1 MFGFIDFNQE
11 ISDSMGFIKVA
22 AATPKTYVANCQR
35 NAEQIIDLMR
45 HAADD
50 GASIVALPELA
61 ITGYTSADLL
71 LQPFMLREAEIALD
85 SIVNMTSTMPI
96 AAVIGMPVMANSRLY
111 NCAVVITEGEIKGA
125 VPKTYIPTY
134 GEFYEGRWFCSP
146 DATTPKEVTI
156 CKSTVA
162 FGNDLIFTCPTSGVK
177 FGIELCEDMWAP
189 IAPST
194 FLALQ
199 GAQIIINI
207 SASNDYV
214 SKDAYRA
221 DLVKIQSAKTISAY
235 VYTSAGCGEST
246 TDLVFGGATY
256 IAENG
261 TILARG
267 NRYEQEAHYV
277 TADIDIEKLES
288 LRLKSTTFCSPDT
301 ANHPAR
307 FIEVALRTDFDT
319 DGITRKFDRLPFV
332 PSNTNDR
339 AANCE
344 EVFSIQTNGLA
355 QRMRASHASKA
366 LIGVSGGLDSTLA
379 ILVAAKTMD
388 LLGRPRT
395 DVVGITMPGFG
406 TTSRTRNNAI
416 GLMKS
421 LGVTIEEIDITASCR
436 QHLADLGVSED
447 DRSVTYENAQAR
459 ERTQI
464 LMDYANKVGGI
475 VVGTGDLSELALGWA
490 TYNGDQ
496 MSMYGVN
503 AGVPKTLVRYV
514 VEYVSDT
521 SMTEES
527 KGYLKDILDTPISP
541 ELLPA
546 EKNGEIRQKTED
558 IVGPYELHDFF
569 LYHMLRFGFGP
580 ERLFMMAQKAFD
592 GVYTRVVIKKWLTTF
607 IRRFFAQQFKR
618 SCMPDGPK
626 VGAISLS
633 PRGDWRMPSDAT
645 AEMWLNILEEL

>member
-332 PSNTNDR
+332 PSNTSDR

-379 ILVAAKTMD
+379 ILVVAKTMD

-514 VEYVSDT
+514 VEYVSET

-580 ERLFMMAQKAFD
+580 ERLFMMAQNAFD

>member
-1 MFGFIDFNQE
+1 
-11 ISDSMGFIKVA
+11 MGFIKVA

-332 PSNTNDR
+332 PSNTSDR

>member
-332 PSNTNDR
+332 PSNTSDR

-355 QRMRASHASKA
+355 QRMRASHATKA

>member
-332 PSNTNDR
+332 PSNTSDR

-379 ILVAAKTMD
+379 ILVVAKTMD

-464 LMDYANKVGGI
+464 IMDYANKVGGI

-514 VEYVSDT
+514 VEYVSET

>member
-1 MFGFIDFNQE
+1 MFGIDFSQE
-11 ISDSMGFIKVA
+11 VNDSMGFIKVA
-22 AATPKTYVANCQR
+22 AATTITHVANCQR

-45 HAADD
+45 HATDD
-50 GASIVALPELA
+50 GASIVALPELS
-61 ITGYTSADLL
+61 ITGYTAADLL
-71 LQPFMLREAEIALD
+71 QQPFLLKEAEQSLD
-85 SIVNMTSTMPI
+85 NITSMTATMPI
-96 AAVIGMPVMANSRLY
+96 TAVVGMPIMLNGRLY
-111 NCAVVITEGEIKGA
+111 NCAVVVSEGEIKGV
-125 VPKTYIPTY
+125 VPKTFLPTY
-134 GEFYEGRWFCSP
+134 GEFYEGRWFSTP
-146 DATTPKEVTI
+146 SATTPKEVTL
-156 CKSTVA
+156 CKSTVP
-162 FGNDLIFTCPTSGVK
+162 FGNDLIFSCPTSGVK
-177 FGIELCEDMWAP
+177 FGVEICEDMWAP
-189 IAPST
+189 VAPST
-194 FLALQ
+194 FLALN

-221 DLVKIQSAKTISAY
+221 DLIKMQSAKTISAY
-235 VYTSAGCGEST
+235 VYASSGKGEST

-261 TILARG
+261 TMLARG
-267 NRYEQEAHYV
+267 ERFSQTAHYV

-288 LRLKSTTFCSPDT
+288 LRLKTSTFYSPDT
-301 ANHPAR
+301 VNHPVR
-307 FIEVALRTDFDT
+307 VVELELRSDIDT
-319 DGITRKFDRLPFV
+319 DDITRTFDKHPFV
-332 PSNTNDR
+332 PSDAANR
-339 AANCE
+339 AANCN
-344 EVFSIQTNGLA
+344 EVFNIQTNGLA
-355 QRMRASHASKA
+355 QRMEASHASKA
-366 LIGVSGGLDSTLA
+366 VIGVSGGLDSTLA

-388 LLGRPRT
+388 LMGRPRT

-406 TTSRTRNNAI
+406 TTSRTHDNAI

-421 LGVTIEEIDITASCR
+421 LGVTIEEIDITKSCK
-436 QHLADLGVSED
+436 QHLADLNVPET

-464 LMDYANKVGGI
+464 LMDYSNKVGGI

-514 VEYVSDT
+514 VEYVAET
-521 SMTEES
+521 AMTEEA
-527 KGYLKDILDTPISP
+527 KKYLTDILATPISP

-546 EKNGEIRQKTED
+546 NSNGEIDQKTED
-558 IVGPYELHDFF
+558 LVGPYELHDFF
-569 LYHMLRFGFGP
+569 LYNMLRFGFGP
-580 ERLFMMAQKAFD
+580 ERLMMMALKAFD
-592 GVYTRVVIKKWLTTF
+592 GIYTRPVIKKWLHTF
-607 IRRFFAQQFKR
+607 TRRFFAQQFKR

-645 AEMWLNILEEL
+645 AEMWLNIIEEL

>member
-332 PSNTNDR
+332 PSNTSDR

-514 VEYVSDT
+514 VEYVSET

>member
-85 SIVNMTSTMPI
+85 SIVNMTATMPI

-156 CKSTVA
+156 CKSTVP

-221 DLVKIQSAKTISAY
+221 DLIKIQSAKTISAY

-277 TADIDIEKLES
+277 TADIDMEKLES

-332 PSNTNDR
+332 PSDTSDR

-366 LIGVSGGLDSTLA
+366 VIGVSGGLDSTLA

-421 LGVTIEEIDITASCR
+421 LGVTMEEIDITASCR
-436 QHLADLGVSED
+436 QHLADLGVNED

-464 LMDYANKVGGI
+464 LMDYANKIGGI

-514 VEYVSDT
+514 VEYVADT

-592 GVYTRVVIKKWLTTF
+592 GVYTRVIIKKWLTTF

-645 AEMWLNILEEL
+645 AEMWLNILDEL

>member
-162 FGNDLIFTCPTSGVK
+162 FGNDLIFTCHTSGVK

-521 SMTEES
+521 SMTDES

>member
-162 FGNDLIFTCPTSGVK
+162 FGNDLIFTCPTLGVK

-332 PSNTNDR
+332 PSNTSDR

-514 VEYVSDT
+514 VEYVSET

>member
-194 FLALQ
+194 FFALQ

-307 FIEVALRTDFDT
+307 FIEVTLRTDFDT

-332 PSNTNDR
+332 PSNTSDR

>member
-301 ANHPAR
+301 TNHPAR

-332 PSNTNDR
+332 PSNTSDR

>member
-332 PSNTNDR
+332 PSNTSDR
-339 AANCE
+339 VANCE

>member
-332 PSNTNDR
+332 PSNTSDR

-645 AEMWLNILEEL
+645 AGMWLNILEEL

>member
-355 QRMRASHASKA
+355 QRMSASHASKA

>member
-1 MFGFIDFNQE
+1 MFGFIDCNQE

-332 PSNTNDR
+332 PSNTSDR

>member
-514 VEYVSDT
+514 VEYVSET

>member
-307 FIEVALRTDFDT
+307 FIEVALRKDFDT

>member
-332 PSNTNDR
+332 PSNTSDR
-339 AANCE
+339 VANCE

-379 ILVAAKTMD
+379 ILVVAKTMD

-514 VEYVSDT
+514 VEYVSET

>member
-11 ISDSMGFIKVA
+11 ISDSMGFVKVA
-22 AATPKTYVANCQR
+22 AATIKTSVANCQR
-35 NAEQIIDLMR
+35 NAEQIIDIMR

-61 ITGYTSADLL
+61 ITGYTAADLL
-71 LQPFMLREAEIALD
+71 QQPFMLREAEIALD
-85 SIVNMTSTMPI
+85 NVLSMTSTMPVT
-96 AAVIGMPVMANSRLY
+96 AVIGMPVMLCGRLY
-111 NCAVVITEGEIKGA
+111 NCAVVISDGEVKGV
-125 VPKTYIPTY
+125 VPKTYLPTY
-134 GEFYEGRWFCSP
+134 GEFYEGRWFSTP
-146 DATTPKEVTI
+146 DASTPKEVTL
-156 CKSTVA
+156 CKTTVP
-162 FGNDLIFTCPTSGVK
+162 FGNDLIFSDSASGVK
-177 FGIELCEDMWAP
+177 FGIEICEDMWAP
-189 IAPST
+189 VAPST

-199 GAQIIINI
+199 GAQILINI

-221 DLVKIQSAKTISAY
+221 DLIRMQSAKTISAY
-235 VYTSAGCGEST
+235 VYTSSGKGEST

-261 TILARG
+261 TLLARG
-267 NRYEQEAHYV
+267 KRFEQGAHYV
-277 TADIDIEKLES
+277 TADIDTEKLEA
-288 LRLKSTTFCSPDT
+288 LRLRTSTFHSPDT
-301 ANHPAR
+301 ANHPVR
-307 FIEVALRTDFDT
+307 MVSVSLRTDLDT
-319 DGITRKFDRLPFV
+319 DSVTRKFDRHPFV
-332 PSNTNDR
+332 PSDTASR

-344 EVFSIQTNGLA
+344 EVFNIQTNGLA
-355 QRMRASHASKA
+355 QRMEASHATKA
-366 LIGVSGGLDSTLA
+366 VIGVSGGLDSTLA

-388 LLGRPRT
+388 LMGRPRT

-406 TTSRTRNNAI
+406 TTSRTHDNAV

-421 LGVTIEEIDITASCR
+421 LGVTMEEIDITASCR
-436 QHLADLGVSED
+436 QHLKDIGVSEA

-521 SMTEES
+521 AMTDEARRF
-527 KGYLKDILDTPISP
+527 LKDILDTPISP

-546 EKNGEIRQKTED
+546 DESGEIKQKTED
-558 IVGPYELHDFF
+558 LVGPYELHDFF
-569 LYHMLRFGFGP
+569 LYNMLRFGFGP
-580 ERLFMMAQKAFD
+580 ERLLMMAQKAFD
-592 GVYTRVVIKKWLTTF
+592 GEYPQPVIKKWLTTF

-645 AEMWLNILEEL
+645 AEMWLNILSEL

>member
-332 PSNTNDR
+332 PSNTSDR

-379 ILVAAKTMD
+379 ILVVAKTMD

-514 VEYVSDT
+514 VEYVSET

>member
-332 PSNTNDR
+332 PSNTSDR

-514 VEYVSDT
+514 VEYVSET
-521 SMTEES
+521 SMTDES